1 MGHRR
6 RQSDELDELL
16 GILRQSVT
24 SIGEV
29 FSLKT
34 APSERISRAEIR
46 NLLAHRRIHRIRHGA
61 YVEQTVWLAAHSDP
75 ALMRR
80 LLVSAAMVGLR
91 EPAYAYGQI
100 AAELHGLPIQ
110 GTGPSVLEIVRPQG
124 RDLRSATTRVKTRN
138 RLEDI
143 HILGRELQD
152 EPVTCIHGI
161 PAISLASATVT
172 AAAQFGREFAIG
184 AFDAALR
191 SGISTAELMDVA
203 TRWRAGKG
211 VVGAS
216 RLIELA
222 RPGAESVFESISRV
236 RIMDRGIPEPE
247 LQQEFYDSRGL
258 IGRVDMWWPDFKVVG
273 EADGFGKYDDIRDL
287 RAEKLREDRLRRLG
301 LIVVRWTW
309 DEIWSSPLEVVARI
323 DRARRR
329 LAA

>member
-1 MGHRR
+1 MGYRR
-6 RQSDELDELL
+6 RESDELDELL
-16 GILRQSVT
+16 RILRQSVT
-24 SIGEV
+24 SISEV
-29 FSLKT
+29 FSLK
-34 APSERISRAEIR
+34 AASAERITRAEMR
-46 NLLAHRRIHRIRHGA
+46 NLLAHKRIHRIRHGA
-61 YVEQTVWLAAHSDP
+61 YVEENVWVAAQNDP

-138 RLEDI
+138 RLEDV
-143 HILGRELQD
+143 HILGRELKA

-161 PAISLASATVT
+161 PSIGMASAAVT
-172 AAAQFGREFAIG
+172 AAAQFRREFAVG
-184 AFDAALR
+184 ALDAAR
-191 SGISTAELMDVA
+191 RKGITASELMDV
-203 TRWRAGKG
+203 TSRWRAGKG

-216 RLIELA
+216 RLVELA

-236 RIMDRGIPEPE
+236 RIMDRGIPEPK

-258 IGRVDMWWPDFKVVG
+258 IGRVDMWWPGFKVVG

-287 RAEKLREDRLRRLG
+287 RAEKVREDRLRSLG

-323 DRARRR
+323 DMARRR